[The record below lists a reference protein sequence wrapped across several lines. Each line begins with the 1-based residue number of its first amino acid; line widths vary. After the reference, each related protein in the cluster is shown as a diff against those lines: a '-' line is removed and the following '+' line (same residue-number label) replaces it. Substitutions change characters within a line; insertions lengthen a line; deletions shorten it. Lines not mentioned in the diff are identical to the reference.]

1 MMRFPKQYDPRE
13 KLSIVNTL
21 SSNSDDLDPALIDS
35 AMVELLRINEENTY
49 LESLQTPKSD
59 SLD

>member
-35 AMVELLRINEENTY
+35 AMVELLRINEENTD